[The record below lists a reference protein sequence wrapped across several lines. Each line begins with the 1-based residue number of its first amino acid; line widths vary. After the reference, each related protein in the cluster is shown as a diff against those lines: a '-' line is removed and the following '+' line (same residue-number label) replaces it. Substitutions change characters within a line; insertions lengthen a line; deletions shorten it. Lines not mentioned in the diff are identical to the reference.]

1 MDVIPGP
8 DGLARCSWA
17 GSAPE
22 YVSYHD
28 DEWGWPVGDDRRLFE
43 KLCLE
48 SFQSGLAWITIL
60 RKRPAFREVFHDFDI
75 QKVAAMTPAHVER
88 LLADPRIVRHRG
100 KIESAINNAA
110 RTLQLQD
117 EVGSL
122 AAFVWA
128 FEPAQPSPMAAQ
140 TPESEALSKALK
152 SRGFTWTGPTTA
164 YAFMQAMGLV
174 NDHLRQCH
182 VWEKVEVARA
192 DFPRPDLADTPARSQ
207 PY

>member
-1 MDVIPGP
+1 MDVIIGS

-28 DEWGWPVGDDRRLFE
+28 DEWGWPVGDDQRLFE

-60 RKRPAFREVFHDFDI
+60 RKRPAFRAVFHDFDI
-75 QKVAAMTPAHVER
+75 NRVAAMTSADVE
-88 LLADPRIVRHRG
+88 LLLTDPGIVRHRG

-110 RTLQLQD
+110 RTLELQ
-117 EVGSL
+117 EEAGSL
-122 AAFVWA
+122 ATFVWG
-128 FEPAQPSPMAAQ
+128 FEPPQASPMSAQ
-140 TPESEALSKALK
+140 TPESVALSKALK

-174 NDHLRQCH
+174 NDHLRGCH
-182 VWEKVEVARA
+182 TWEPVEEARA
-192 DFPRPDLADTPARSQ
+192 VFRRP
-207 PY
+207 